1 MTREPAVVSGL
12 SVAHQHASVED
23 IDAASADSQREALAT
38 LLDAPGV
45 AEAFVLQTCNRA
57 ERYVVT
63 EDPAD
68 GQRALRETLPDVPD
82 ASIVEMGHE
91 RSLRHLLG
99 VAAGLESL
107 VPGEDQILGQVRDAY
122 EDARHVGGLGPVLD
136 EAVTKAIH
144 VGERARTETA
154 INEGVVSLGSAAVE
168 LADRECELGD
178 ATAVVIGAGEIA
190 TLAAKALDARTD
202 IDQLVVANRTVPHA
216 EHVASTVDVP
226 AEATGLDSLPETIAV
241 ADLVVSAT
249 ASAEPVVGTDTFED
263 GGRTVVVDIGQPR
276 DVSPGADHLPDVDVF
291 DLDDLE
297 AVTAE
302 TRASREAAAES
313 VESIV
318 EAEFEHLLTRYKR
331 NRADDVISSMYEG
344 AERIKAQELQSAFE
358 KLDLDAED
366 EEVIEAMADSLVN
379 QLLAAPTESLR
390 DAAEHDDWTT
400 IDTALR
406 LFDPNFGPE
415 SGHPPSVGA
424 AEEKLQE
431 RLSVIADDD

>member
-12 SVAHQHASVED
+12 SVAHQHAIVEE
-23 IDAASADSQREALAT
+23 IDAVSADSQGEAVEQ
-38 LLDAPGV
+38 LLEQSNV

-63 EDPAD
+63 EEPEA
-68 GQRALRETLPDVPD
+68 GRAALARATPD
-82 ASIVEMGHE
+82 APASSIVEMGHE
-91 RSLRHLLG
+91 ESLRHLLR

-122 EDARHVGGLGPVLD
+122 EDARNADGLGPVLE

-168 LADRECELGD
+168 LADRECRLDGGR
-178 ATAVVIGAGEIA
+178 ALIVGAGEIA

-202 IDQLVVANRTVPHA
+202 IDQLLVANRTVPHA
-216 EHVASTVDVP
+216 EHVASMVEVP
-226 AEATGLDSLPETIAV
+226 AESIALDSLPSAV
-241 ADLVVSAT
+241 DRVDLLVSAT
-249 ASAEPVVGTDTFED
+249 ASPDPIVDIDVFDDTGE
-263 GGRTVVVDIGQPR
+263 TVVVDIGQPR
-276 DVSPGADHLPDVDVF
+276 DVPREADGFNGVDVF

-302 TRASREAAAES
+302 TRASRKVAAE
-313 VESIV
+313 EV
-318 EAEFEHLLTRYKR
+318 EAIIETEFEHLLTRYKR
-331 NRADDVISSMYEG
+331 ARADDVISSMYEG
-344 AERIKAQELQSAFE
+344 AERIKARELQDAFG
-358 KLDLDAED
+358 KLDLDAD
-366 EEVIEAMADSLVN
+366 EQEVLEAMADSLVN

-390 DAAEHDDWTT
+390 NAAEEDDWTT

-406 LFDPNFGPE
+406 LFDPDFGNEDTPD
-415 SGHPPSVGA
+415 SIP
-424 AEEKLQE
+424 AEKEIQA
-431 RLSVIADDD
+431 RLSAMADDD